1 MTHTGHGTFF
11 CDYLSFLE
19 KNCLTP
25 VVFFVR
31 NAQSAEIECDVTAIP
46 QPALGVALGDAHAR
60 RLALQPEDKGP
71 ELVDEGIVTKLACAI
86 FSPTERFLIRNGTGM
101 LAPATDAINIREG
114 CTIGHDDLDG
124 IEAVSRGTIA
134 ELAFVVEP
142 PTPGCA
148 TYQGTTT
155 AVADRDCGHTG
166 EWRAGTSQYLDR
178 S

>member
-1 MTHTGHGTFF
+1 M
-11 CDYLSFLE
+11 
-19 KNCLTP
+19 
-25 VVFFVR
+25 VFFVR
-31 NAQSAEIECDVTAIP
+31 NAQSAEIVCDVTVIP
-46 QPALGVALGDAHAR
+46 QPALGVALGDAECKI
-60 RLALQPEDKGP
+60 LALQPEDKRS
-71 ELVDEGIVTKLACAI
+71 ELVDQGIVAKLSCTI
-86 FSPTERFLIRNGTGM
+86 VTPTERFLIRNGTGM

-166 EWRAGTSQYLDR
+166 EWRAGTSQYADCP
-178 S
+178 